1 MESRRPTFG
10 IETFWESCDRDG
22 VADNPL
28 ERELAFR
35 LDALERY
42 RVQIEV
48 ADELGDDEAV
58 DVLSRY
64 YDSTS
69 ILIGR
74 LRSALQHQA
83 SPQISLPGTGI
94 R

>member
-10 IETFWESCDRDG
+10 IETFWESCDRDA

-69 ILIGR
+69 ILVGR
-74 LRSALQHQA
+74 LRSALQQQA
-83 SPQISLPGTGI
+83 APHISLPGTGI
-94 R
+94 L

>member
-10 IETFWESCDRDG
+10 IETFWESCDRDA

-69 ILIGR
+69 LLIAR
-74 LRSALQHQA
+74 LRDALQHQA
-83 SPQISLPGTGI
+83 TPHVSLPATNVL
-94 R
+94 